1 MNKKRKRLER
11 MASNPQGDWTLEDV
25 KVVCKGHGL
34 VFRHDGGSHCTVS
47 RPSQAEMGILTIPA
61 HRPIKPIYIKKL
73 VAFVGQI
80 DGSED
85 DE

>member
-11 MASNPQGDWTLEDV
+11 MAANPQGDWTIDDV
-25 KVVCKGHGL
+25 KAVCKGHGL
-34 VFRHDGGSHCTVS
+34 AFRHDGGSHCTVS
-47 RPSQAEMGILTIPA
+47 HASQAEILTIPV

-85 DE
+85 HE